1 VTLQPL
7 HLLAGGA
14 VLHMGYA
21 VAPLDAQPMAW
32 NALGALARLLLMLAV
47 VCPVSSPAVGAVVAW
62 LAAEELQVIVC
73 NTAFAFRPWVIAPG
87 QEMCSSMIGQDISK
101 YAAVAVIGLLA
112 YVYPNNVT
120 R

>member
-1 VTLQPL
+1 MTVQPL

-21 VAPLDAQPMAW
+21 VVPVDAQPLAW
-32 NALGALARLLLMLAV
+32 NALGALARLALVLALV
-47 VCPVSSPAVGAVVAW
+47 YPIKAPGIGAVLAW
-62 LAAEELQVIVC
+62 LSAEELQVVVC
-73 NTAFAFRPWVIAPG
+73 NAAFAFRPWEIAPG

-112 YVYPNNVT
+112 YVYPN
-120 R
+120 RLAR